1 MVANGDKDVT
11 GGSKVAQE
19 MCCARPCAGPEHV
32 APQGRICITARADIT
47 RGIQCLLQRCR
58 NTASAIVFQSARPA
72 APTARRLAVAVG
84 AAGTWWHILG
94 SVRAPCRF
102 HGAPCPIFS
111 ATLRCPTATRMGH
124 ACKKKRGG
132 TFHPLRIRWGSKSDF
147 LGRQTGCPSPCL
159 QRLQTFLSSILW
171 GSPASQTFWVDTR
184 AALRRA
190 RSDSKDS

>member
-1 MVANGDKDVT
+1 MNQSINADHRTLAACSRAAPSNVRPSMMHMHHCTGGHYSGHPMPAATLPKHSVSHSFPKRAAGSANGAPL
-11 GGSKVAQE
+11 SSSSVAHFGK
-19 MCCARPCAGPEHV
+19 R
-32 APQGRICITARADIT
+32 QGA
-47 RGIQCLLQRCR
+47 LQV
-58 NTASAIVFQSARPA
+58 SWSSLP
-72 APTARRLAVAVG
+72 
-84 AAGTWWHILG
+84 HILG
-94 SVRAPCRF
+94 NPQMPNCDA
-102 HGAPCPIFS
+102 HGS
-111 ATLRCPTATRMGH
+111 RVQ
-124 ACKKKRGG
+124 KKKG